1 MASENANLND
11 CGCCEGASAQTP
23 AMIDNR
29 PGLSAIAYRIG
40 THPTFKQSL
49 LAGLAGAP
57 APMRD
62 LTTRDADDFTI
73 ALLDAWAAVG
83 DVLTFYQERIANEN
97 YLRTATERLSLFELA
112 RLIGYRP
119 KPGIAATAWLAF
131 AVDGNAGSPQPARI
145 PIGTKVQSVPGVD
158 EKPQTFETIEQIDA
172 RAEWNVL
179 KLKTTTLQLCPF
191 NTKEIW
197 LEGVGGNLKIGDVL
211 LFVNSERRANTASA
225 KWDMRR
231 VAGVFIDADNKRTK
245 VTLNA
250 GLTNVNAANAV
261 PVKPEVHV
269 MRLRASLFG
278 YNAPDPKLL
287 TADQRGLY
295 SNITTDNDDNKTMR
309 WNYTIDTTN
318 RVLFLDN
325 AYAALLK
332 DQWVLLNQ
340 PASTALYL
348 ISSVSESSQTAY
360 AMSGKSARVVVDTSS
375 SLSSFSGGNYP
386 QTMVFAQ
393 SEALPL
399 LDEMPLPATA
409 TTGKADTLTLSM
421 SVTALPANRALIIK
435 GMLANGAPAS
445 EQITLESSTPASN
458 SNTLNFST
466 DLANDYLLTSV
477 EINAN
482 VAKATHGESVSEVLG
497 SGDGAKAYQ
506 SFVLKQKPLTH
517 LSDAQAEGGAASTL
531 EMRVNDALWE
541 EATTLYARGAKERIF
556 TARLNDDEST
566 TVQFGDSVNGA
577 RLPTGAMNVRATYR
591 KGAGAAGN
599 VKAGQLSTL
608 MTRPLGV
615 TDAINPLPAAGGEDA
630 EQRDD
635 ARDNAPLTVL
645 TLDRVVSLLDY
656 ENFARAFA
664 GVKKALAT
672 WSWVGEQRVVFLTI
686 AGAAGASIAENS
698 DIYIN
703 LFDALR
709 VKGDP
714 FVPLRM
720 KTYRNMSF
728 AVAIRVKADPAYVA
742 QDVHDAV
749 KGALIDAFSF
759 AKRSFGQPVH
769 ASEIIAVAQDVQGVV
784 ACDVDWL
791 LREDWQGGF
800 GLKLPL
806 PAALPSVDA
815 SGEMVA
821 AELLTLKPEYV
832 FVSEMV

>member
-1 MASENANLND
+1 MASDNTNLND
-11 CGCCEGASAQTP
+11 CGCCVGVSAQTP
-23 AMIDNR
+23 AAIDNR
-29 PGLSAIAYRIG
+29 AGLSAIAYRIG
-40 THPTFKQSL
+40 THPTFKQSA

-62 LTTRDADDFTI
+62 LTTRDDDDFTI

-83 DVLTFYQERIANEN
+83 DVLTFYQERIANES
-97 YLRTATERLSLFELA
+97 YLRTATERLSLIEMA

-119 KPGIAATAWLAF
+119 KPGIAATALLAF
-131 AVDGNAGSPQPARI
+131 TVDGNVGSPQPAKI

-158 EKPQTFETIEQIDA
+158 EKPQTFETVEEIEA
-172 RAEWNVL
+172 RAEWNAIT
-179 KLKTTTLQLCPF
+179 LKTTTPQRCPF
-191 NTKEIW
+191 NAKEIW
-197 LEGVGGNLKIGDVL
+197 LDGVSNNLKIGDVL
-211 LFVNSERRANTASA
+211 LFANSERRTNSASGR
-225 KWDMRR
+225 WDMRR
-231 VAGVFIDADNKRTK
+231 VAGVVVDADNKRTQ

-250 GLTNVNAANAV
+250 GLTNVNAANAT

-287 TADQRGLY
+287 TTDQRTLFGDGAILDKGNA
-295 SNITTDNDDNKTMR
+295 SAR

-325 AYAALLK
+325 AYATLLK
-332 DQWVLLNQ
+332 DQWVLLVEPDN
-340 PASTALYL
+340 TMLYL
-348 ISSVSESSQTAY
+348 ISSVSESSQTAF
-360 AMSGKSARVVVDTSS
+360 AMSGKSSRMVVDTSTL
-375 SLSSFSGGNYP
+375 LSTFDGSDYP

-409 TTGKADTLTLSM
+409 TTGNVDTLTLSA
-421 SVTALPANRALIIK
+421 SVTALPAGRALIVN
-435 GMLANGAPAS
+435 GVLANGTPAS
-445 EQITLESSTPASN
+445 EHITLESST
-458 SNTLNFST
+458 SNTLSFGAN
-466 DLANDYLLTSV
+466 LANDYLLGSV
-477 EINAN
+477 TINAN
-482 VAKATHGESVSEVLG
+482 VVPATHGETVSEVLG
-497 SGDGAKAYQ
+497 SGDGAREYQ
-506 SFVLKQKPLTH
+506 AFALKQKPVTH
-517 LSDAQAEGGAASTL
+517 VSDAQAEGGAASTL
-531 EMRVNDALWE
+531 QVRVNDVLWE
-541 EATTLYARGAKERIF
+541 SASTLYARGAKERIF
-556 TARLNDDEST
+556 TTRFNDDEST
-566 TVQFGDSVNGA
+566 TVQFGDGVNGA
-577 RLPTGAMNVRATYR
+577 RLPTGALNVRAAYR

-599 VKAGQLSTL
+599 VKAGQLSML

-615 TDAINPLPAAGGEDA
+615 TGALNPLPASGGEDA

-672 WSWVGEQRVVFLTI
+672 WSWVGEQRAVFLTV
-686 AGAAGASIAENS
+686 AGADGAAIAESS

-709 VKGDP
+709 AKGDP

-720 KTYRNMSF
+720 KTYRNMYF
-728 AVAIRVKADPAYVA
+728 AVVIKVKADPAYVA
-742 QDVHDAV
+742 ADVREAV
-749 KGALIDAFSF
+749 KQTLIDAFSF
-759 AKRSFGQPVH
+759 GQRNFGQPVH
-769 ASEIIAVAQDVQGVV
+769 ASEIIAVAQDVAGVV
-784 ACDVDWL
+784 ACDVDGL
-791 LREDWQGGF
+791 VREDWQGGF

-806 PAALPSVDA
+806 PAALPSVDGN
-815 SGEMVA
+815 GEMVA

>member
-1 MASENANLND
+1 MANDTSTLND
-11 CGCCEGASAQTP
+11 CGCCEGVSAKTP
-23 AMIDNR
+23 AAIDNR

-40 THPTFKQSL
+40 TQPTFKQSL
-49 LAGLAGAP
+49 LAGLAGGP
-57 APMRD
+57 APLRD
-62 LTTRDADDFTI
+62 LTTRDDDDFTI

-97 YLRTATERLSLFELA
+97 YLRTATERLSLIEMA

-131 AVDGNAGSPQPARI
+131 TVDGNAGSPQPAKI

-158 EKPQTFETIEQIDA
+158 ETPQTFETIEAIEA
-172 RAEWNVL
+172 RAEWNTI
-179 KLKTTTLQLCPF
+179 KLKTTTPQLCAF
-191 NTKEIW
+191 GTTEIW
-197 LEGVGGNLKIGDVL
+197 LEGVSSNLKAGDVL
-211 LFVNSERRANTASA
+211 LFVASERKTNTASE

-250 GLTNVNAANAV
+250 GLTNVNAVNAV

-269 MRLRASLFG
+269 LRLRASLFG

-287 TADQRGLY
+287 TTDQRTLFG
-295 SNITTDNDDNKTMR
+295 SAIIGTNSAMR
-309 WNYTIDTTN
+309 WNYDIDTTN

-325 AYAALLK
+325 AHATLLK
-332 DQWVLLNQ
+332 DQWVLLVEPDN
-340 PASTALYL
+340 TMLYR

-360 AMSGKSARVVVDTSS
+360 AMSGKSSRVVVDTETL
-375 SLSSFSGGNYP
+375 LSTFEGIDYP

-393 SEALPL
+393 SELLPL
-399 LDEMPLPATA
+399 LDEMPLPATQTA
-409 TTGKADTLTLSM
+409 GLTDTLTLST
-421 SVTALPANRALIIK
+421 SVTALPASRALIVTGK
-435 GMLANGAPAS
+435 RADGTTAS
-445 EQITLESSTPASN
+445 EQVTLESSVPTGL
-458 SNTLNFST
+458 SNTLTLST
-466 DLANDYLLTSV
+466 NLANDYVLGTV

-482 VAKATHGESVSEVLG
+482 VAKASHGETVSEVLG
-497 SGDGAKAYQ
+497 SGDGAKTYQ
-506 SFVLKQKPLTH
+506 AFTLKQKPVTH

-531 EMRVNDALWE
+531 ALRVNDVLWD
-541 EATTLYARGAKERIF
+541 AASTLYARGPKEHLYTTR
-556 TARLNDDEST
+556 TNDDEST
-566 TVQFGDSVNGA
+566 TAQFGDGVNGA

-615 TDAINPLPAAGGEDA
+615 TAAINPLAAAGGEDA

-635 ARDNAPLTVL
+635 ARVNAPLTVL

-672 WSWVGEQRVVFLTI
+672 WSWIGEQRVVFLTI
-686 AGAAGASIAENS
+686 AGVDGAAITDNS
-698 DIYIN
+698 DIYAN
-703 LFDALR
+703 LFDALQT
-709 VKGDP
+709 KGDP
-714 FVPLRM
+714 HVPLRM
-720 KTYRNMSF
+720 KTYRSMPF
-728 AVAIRVKADPAYVA
+728 AVAIKVKVDSTYVA
-742 QDVHDAV
+742 EDVRSAV
-749 KGALIDAFSF
+749 KDALIDAFSF
-759 AKRSFGQPVH
+759 ANRNFGQPVH
-769 ASEIIAVAQDVQGVV
+769 ASEIIAVAQRVAGVV

-791 LREDWQGGF
+791 LREDWLGGL

-806 PAALPSVDA
+806 PAAMPWVDA
-815 SGEMVA
+815 NGNMLA

-832 FVSEMV
+832 FVSEMP

>member
-1 MASENANLND
+1 V
-11 CGCCEGASAQTP
+11 SAKTP
-23 AMIDNR
+23 AAIDNR

-57 APMRD
+57 APMRN
-62 LTTRDADDFTI
+62 LSTRDDDDFTI

-97 YLRTATERLSLFELA
+97 YLRTATERLSLIELA

-131 AVDGNAGSPQPARI
+131 TVDGNVGSPQPAKI
-145 PIGTKVQSVPGVD
+145 PIGTRVQSVPGVD
-158 EKPQTFETIEQIDA
+158 EKPQTFETIEEIDA
-172 RAEWNVL
+172 RAEWNAL
-179 KLKTTTLQLCPF
+179 KLKTTTPQLCAF
-191 NTKEIW
+191 GATEIW
-197 LEGVGGNLKIGDVL
+197 LDGVSNNLKTGDVL
-211 LFVNSERRANTASA
+211 LFVAAERKTNTASA

-231 VAGVFIDADNKRTK
+231 VAGVFTDADNKRTK
-245 VTLNA
+245 VALNA
-250 GLTNVNAANAV
+250 ALTNVNPVNAT
-261 PVKPEVHV
+261 PAKPEVHV

-287 TADQRGLY
+287 TTDQRTLY
-295 SNITTDNDDNKTMR
+295 SSMITGTNGAMR
-309 WNYTIDTTN
+309 WNYDIDTTN

-325 AYAALLK
+325 AYATLLK
-332 DQWVLLNQ
+332 DQWLLLVEPDN
-340 PASTALYL
+340 TMLYR

-360 AMSGKSARVVVDTSS
+360 AMSGKSSRVVVDTDTL
-375 SLSSFSGGNYP
+375 LSTFEGIDYP

-393 SEALPL
+393 SELLPL

-409 TTGKADTLTLSM
+409 TTGTVDQLTLSRN
-421 SVTALPANRALIIK
+421 VTALPAGRPLIIT
-435 GMLANGAPAS
+435 GNLANGTPMS
-445 EQITLESSTPASN
+445 EQITLESSTPAN
-458 SNTLNFST
+458 ISNTLNSSVN
-466 DLANDYLLTSV
+466 LANDYLLASV

-482 VAKATHGESVSEVLG
+482 VAKATHGETVSEVLG
-497 SGDGAKAYQ
+497 SGDGAKAHQ
-506 SFVLKQKPLTH
+506 AFSLKQKPLTH

-531 EMRVNDALWE
+531 ALRVNDMLWE
-541 EATTLYARGAKERIF
+541 NASTLHARGAKERIF
-556 TARLNDDEST
+556 TTRTNDDEST
-566 TVQFGDSVNGA
+566 VVQFGDGVNGA

-615 TDAINPLPAAGGEDA
+615 TGAINPLAASGGEDS
-630 EQRDD
+630 EPLDD

-672 WSWVGEQRVVFLTI
+672 WSWVGEQRSVFLTI
-686 AGAAGASIAENS
+686 AGPDGAAIDESS
-698 DIYIN
+698 DIFIN

-709 VKGDP
+709 AKGDP

-720 KTYRNMSF
+720 KTYRNMFF
-728 AVAIRVKADPAYVA
+728 AVVIHVKADPAYVA
-742 QDVHDAV
+742 ADVRDAV
-749 KGALIDAFSF
+749 KAALIEAFSF
-759 AKRSFGQPVH
+759 ANRNFGQPVH
-769 ASEIIAVAQDVQGVV
+769 ASEIIAVAQRVAGVA
-784 ACDVDWL
+784 ACDVDGL
-791 LREDWQGGF
+791 VREDWQGGF

-806 PAALPSVDA
+806 PAAMPSLNA
-815 SGEMVA
+815 TGEMVA

-832 FVSEMV
+832 FVSEMA

>member
-1 MASENANLND
+1 VASDNANLND
-11 CGCCEGASAQTP
+11 CGCCEGVSAQTP
-23 AMIDNR
+23 AAIDNR

-62 LTTRDADDFTI
+62 LSTRDDDDFTI

-119 KPGIAATAWLAF
+119 SAGIAAVAWLAF
-131 AVDGNAGSPQPARI
+131 TVDGNAGSPQPAKI
-145 PIGTKVQSVPGVD
+145 PIGVKVQSVPGVD
-158 EKPQTFETIEQIDA
+158 ETPQTFETIEEIDA
-172 RAEWNVL
+172 RAEWNAL
-179 KLKTTTLQLCPF
+179 KLKTTTPQLCPF

-197 LEGVGGNLKIGDVL
+197 LDGASVNLKIGDVL
-211 LFVNSERRANTASA
+211 LFVNNERRTNTESG

-231 VAGVFIDADNKRTK
+231 VAGVFPDADNKRTK
-245 VTLNA
+245 VTLNL
-250 GLTNVNAANAV
+250 GLTKVNAANAT

-287 TADQRGLY
+287 TDAQRTLFG
-295 SNITTDNDDNKTMR
+295 SAITGTDATMR
-309 WNYTIDTTN
+309 WNYTIDTTG

-325 AYAALLK
+325 AYATLLK
-332 DQWVLLNQ
+332 DQWVLLVEPDN
-340 PASTALYL
+340 TMLYL
-348 ISSVSESSQTAY
+348 ISSVSESSQTAF
-360 AMSGKSARVVVDTSS
+360 AMSGKSSRVVVDTSTL
-375 SLSSFSGGNYP
+375 LSTFAGVDYP

-399 LDEMPLPATA
+399 LDEMPLAATA
-409 TTGKADTLTLSM
+409 VTGNVDTLTLSA
-421 SVTALPANRALIIK
+421 SVTALPANRALIIT
-435 GMLANGAPAS
+435 GTLANGTPAS
-445 EQITLESSTPASN
+445 EQIALESST
-458 SNTLNFST
+458 SNTLTFGAN
-466 DLANDYLLTSV
+466 LANNYLLNSV
-477 EINAN
+477 VINAN
-482 VAKATHGESVSEVLG
+482 VAKATHGETVSEVLG
-497 SGDGAKAYQ
+497 SGDGARAYQ
-506 SFVLKQKPLTH
+506 AFTLKQKPVTH

-531 EMRVNDALWE
+531 ALRVNDVLWE
-541 EATTLYARGAKERIF
+541 SASTLYARGAKERIF
-556 TARLNDDEST
+556 STRLNDDETT
-566 TVQFGDSVNGA
+566 TVQFGDGVNGA

-591 KGAGAAGN
+591 KGLGAAGN

-615 TDAINPLPAAGGEDA
+615 TGAINPVAASGGEDA

-672 WSWVGEQRVVFLTI
+672 WSWVGEQRAVFLTV
-686 AGAAGASIAENS
+686 AGTNGAAIAEDS

-709 VKGDP
+709 AKGDP
-714 FVPLRM
+714 FVPLRL
-720 KTYRNMSF
+720 KTYRNMPF
-728 AVAIRVKADPAYVA
+728 AVVIKVKADPATVA
-742 QDVHDAV
+742 ADVRNAV
-749 KGALIDAFSF
+749 KDALIEAFSF
-759 AKRSFGQPVH
+759 ARRSFGQPVH
-769 ASEIIAVAQDVQGVV
+769 ASEIIAVAQDVAGVV
-784 ACDVDWL
+784 ACDVDGL
-791 LREDWQGGF
+791 VREDWQGGF

-815 SGEMVA
+815 NGEMVA